1 MQSPGTNCQPSVE
14 RRVEA
19 SKAISARRRGQR
31 GNTFLELSLC
41 FLPMLAMFLGM
52 IDVAFAIY
60 VQSNLTTAARE
71 GTRFAVTYSP
81 SYNGTSCASS
91 QATCITQAAQYNA
104 MGFLSGN
111 NSNYITVNYYTAA
124 NLSTPV
130 MTCNAGSCT
139 LPNSI
144 CGSSQNSACTNGS
157 LAITLSSGVV
167 VNYVNQPGNVVEVS
181 IAGYPWNWIAPL
193 PGYSGGTGVTLG
205 ADSVDVLN
213 GLGVGTSTPPNP

>member
-1 MQSPGTNCQPSVE
+1 MTK
-14 RRVEA
+14 RA
-19 SKAISARRRGQR
+19 AARRRKQR

-52 IDVAFAIY
+52 IDVAFVLY

-71 GTRFAVTYSP
+71 GTRFAVTFSP
-81 SYNGTSCASS
+81 TYNGTSCAAS
-91 QATCITQAAQYNA
+91 QASCINLAVEANA

-130 MTCNAGSCT
+130 MTCNAGTCT
-139 LPNSI
+139 TPNNI
-144 CGSSQNSACTNGS
+144 CGPSFNSSCTNGS
-157 LAITLSSGVV
+157 LNITLSSGVV
-167 VNYVNQPGNVVEVS
+167 VNYVNQPGNVVEVV
-181 IAGYPWNWIAPL
+181 IANYPWNWIAPL
-193 PGYSGGTGVTLG
+193 HGYSGGTGVTLG

-213 GLGVGTSTPPNP
+213 GLGVGVTTPPNP